1 VTLQADHKLST
12 STLSSQMLNIENAFK
27 KMTTSLAATPVS
39 SGSTTVSP
47 TNDEISI
54 TLSDAMQSVVF
65 LAPSCPFN
73 AGKLK

>member
-1 VTLQADHKLST
+1 
-12 STLSSQMLNIENAFK
+12 
-27 KMTTSLAATPVS
+27 MTTSLAATPVS

-65 LAPSCPFN
+65 LAPSCSFN

>member
-1 VTLQADHKLST
+1 
-12 STLSSQMLNIENAFK
+12 
-27 KMTTSLAATPVS
+27 LAATPVS

-65 LAPSCPFN
+65 LAPRCPFN